1 MHDDLTALLGR
12 TISEGKTKRIIEK
25 KDDLTR
31 VILLAKDDITAGD
44 GAKHDV
50 IPDKGRIAT
59 QTACNVFRLLKDCKI
74 PVAFDAQGGP
84 DWFIAPKCQ
93 MLPYEVVTRREAHGS
108 FLKRAPH
115 LAKGQLF
122 PRLIVEFF
130 LKTKDRRW
138 QQHELT
144 CDDPYMIWDEAAA
157 TISLYHPA
165 KPFATQQPFLVMAES
180 EVFTQPGESEL
191 FVEMSR
197 RARQTF
203 LVLEKAWQLLGR
215 KLVDMK
221 VEFGIDPSGHLLLA
235 DVIDNDSWRVLED
248 GAYIDKQIYRDG
260 GELSD
265 VVRSYQLVERLTA
278 RFGLPQQRVIL
289 WAGSPKDDLN
299 GLAEAV
305 ERLSEGQIPTVAMAC
320 SVHKEP
326 VRSLL
331 ELARLT
337 QEVPDCVVLAC
348 IGMSNGA
355 GPTLS
360 AATSVPVITLPAQ
373 YESFPDDVWSSLR
386 TPSNVPVMTVL
397 NPTNAV
403 LAALGILALHNPQLH
418 ACLRSAIEERSTN
431 VVVLEN

>member
-1 MHDDLTALLGR
+1 MHDDLTPLLGR
-12 TISEGKTKRIIEK
+12 TLSEGKTKRIIEK
-25 KDDLTR
+25 KDDASR

-44 GAKHDV
+44 GAKHDI

-59 QTACNVFRLLKDCKI
+59 QTACNVFRLLKDCQI

-138 QQHELT
+138 NEHELT
-144 CDDPYMIWDEAAA
+144 CDDPYMIWNEAAA
-157 TISLYHPA
+157 IISLFHPA
-165 KPFATQQPFLVMAES
+165 KPFATQQPFLVLADI
-180 EVFTQPGESEL
+180 EVFSQPGESTL

-203 LVLEKAWQLLGR
+203 LVLEKAWQLQGR

-221 VEFGIDPSGHLLLA
+221 VEFGIDPAGHLLLA

-260 GELSD
+260 GELAD
-265 VVRSYQLVERLTA
+265 VVRSYQLVERITA
-278 RFGLPQQRVIL
+278 RFGLPRQRVIL
-289 WAGSPKDDLN
+289 WAGSPTDDL
-299 GLAEAV
+299 GPLAEAV
-305 ERLSEGQIPTVAMAC
+305 ARLSEGQIPTVQIAC
-320 SVHKEP
+320 SMHKEP
-326 VRSLL
+326 VRGLL
-331 ELARLT
+331 ELGRLT
-337 QEVPDCVVLAC
+337 QEVPDCVVIAC

-355 GPTLS
+355 GPTLA
-360 AATSVPVITLPAQ
+360 AATSVPVITLPAH
-373 YESFPDDVWSSLR
+373 YETFPDDVWSSLR
-386 TPSNVPVMTVL
+386 APSKVPVMTVL
-397 NPTNAV
+397 NPTNAA

-418 ACLRSAIEERSTN
+418 ACLRYEVEERTSN
-431 VVVLEN
+431 VVVLE

>member
-1 MHDDLTALLGR
+1 MNSDLTPQLGR
-12 TISEGKTKRIIEK
+12 ILSEGKTKRIIEK
-25 KDDLTR
+25 KDDPSR

-44 GAKHDV
+44 GAKHDI

-59 QTACNVFRLLKDCKI
+59 QTACNVFRLLKACQI
-74 PVAFDAQGGP
+74 PVAFEAQGGP
-84 DWFIAPKCQ
+84 DWFIAPACQ

-122 PRLIVEFF
+122 SRLIVEFF

-138 QQHELT
+138 LEHELT

-157 TISLYHPA
+157 TISLFHPA
-165 KPFATQQPFLVMAES
+165 KPFATQQPFLVLADS
-180 EVFTQPGESEL
+180 EVFTHPGESAW
-191 FVEMSR
+191 FGEMRR

-203 LVLEKAWQLLGR
+203 LVLEKAWQLQGR

-221 VEFGIDPSGHLLLA
+221 VEFGVDPAGNLLLA

-260 GELSD
+260 GDLSD
-265 VVRSYQLVERLTA
+265 VVRSYQLVERITA
-278 RFGLPQQRVIL
+278 NFALPRQRVIL
-289 WAGSPKDDLN
+289 WAGSPKDDLEP
-299 GLAEAV
+299 LVEAIA
-305 ERLSEGQIPTVAMAC
+305 RLSEGLIECVVNIC

-326 VRSLL
+326 VRSVLD
-331 ELARLT
+331 LARLT
-337 QEVPDCVVLAC
+337 QEVPDCVVIAC

-355 GPTLS
+355 GPTLA
-360 AATSVPVITLPAQ
+360 AATSVPVITLAAN

-386 TPSNVPVMTVL
+386 APSKVPVMTVL

-418 ACLRSAIEERSTN
+418 ACLRAEIEERSTN
-431 VVVLEN
+431 VALLE

>member
-1 MHDDLTALLGR
+1 MHPDPTPPLGR
-12 TISEGKTKRIIEK
+12 ILAEGKTKRIIEK
-25 KDDLTR
+25 SDDSSR

-44 GAKHDV
+44 GAKHDI

-59 QTACNVFRLLKDCKI
+59 QTACNVFRLLKDCQI

-84 DWFIAPKCQ
+84 DWFVAPNCQ

-115 LAKGQLF
+115 LPKGHLF

-138 QQHELT
+138 HQHELT
-144 CDDPYMIWDEAAA
+144 CDDPYMIWNPAAA
-157 TISLYHPA
+157 TISLFHPA
-165 KPFATQQPFLVMAES
+165 KPFATQSPFLVLAES
-180 EVFTQPGESEL
+180 EVFSQPGESTL
-191 FVEMSR
+191 FAEMSR

-203 LVLEKAWQLLGR
+203 LILEKAWQLQGR
-215 KLVDMK
+215 RLVDMK
-221 VEFGIDPSGHLLLA
+221 VEFGIDPLGQLLLA
-235 DVIDNDSWRVLED
+235 DVIDNDSWRVIEN

-265 VVRSYQLVERLTA
+265 VVRSYQLVERLTS
-278 RFGLPQQRVIL
+278 RFVLPRQRVL
-289 WAGSPKDDLN
+289 VWAGSPTDDLEP
-299 GLAEAV
+299 LVEAIA
-305 ERLSEGQIPTVAMAC
+305 RLSAGQVPAVTLAC

-326 VRSLL
+326 QRALL

-337 QEVPDCVVLAC
+337 QEVPDCVVLAS

-360 AATSVPVITLPAQ
+360 AATSVPVITIPASF
-373 YESFPDDVWSSLR
+373 EIFPDDVWSSLR
-386 TPSNVPVMTVL
+386 APSKVPVMTVL

-418 ACLRSAIEERSTN
+418 ACLRFEIEERTTN
-431 VVVLEN
+431 VAVLD

>member
-203 LVLEKAWQLLGR
+203 LVLEKAWQLL
-215 KLVDMK
+215 
-221 VEFGIDPSGHLLLA
+221 
-235 DVIDNDSWRVLED
+235 
-248 GAYIDKQIYRDG
+248 
-260 GELSD
+260 
-265 VVRSYQLVERLTA
+265 
-278 RFGLPQQRVIL
+278 
-289 WAGSPKDDLN
+289 
-299 GLAEAV
+299 
-305 ERLSEGQIPTVAMAC
+305 
-320 SVHKEP
+320 
-326 VRSLL
+326 
-331 ELARLT
+331 
-337 QEVPDCVVLAC
+337 
-348 IGMSNGA
+348 
-355 GPTLS
+355 
-360 AATSVPVITLPAQ
+360 AAN
-373 YESFPDDVWSSLR
+373 SS
-386 TPSNVPVMTVL
+386 
-397 NPTNAV
+397 
-403 LAALGILALHNPQLH
+403 I
-418 ACLRSAIEERSTN
+418 
-431 VVVLEN
+431 

>member
-1 MHDDLTALLGR
+1 MHTDLTPLLGR
-12 TISEGKTKRIIEK
+12 TLAEGKTKRIIEK
-25 KDDLTR
+25 KDDPSR

-59 QTACNVFRLLKDCKI
+59 QTACNVFRLLKDSQI

-84 DWFIAPKCQ
+84 DWFIAPNCQ

-115 LAKGQLF
+115 LAKGHLF
-122 PRLIVEFF
+122 SKLVVEFF
-130 LKTKDRRW
+130 LKTQDRRW
-138 QQHELT
+138 HEHDLT
-144 CDDPYMIWDEAAA
+144 CDDPYMIWNEAEA
-157 TISLYHPA
+157 TISLFHPA
-165 KPFATQQPFLVMAES
+165 LPFATQQPFLVLADS
-180 EVFTQPGESEL
+180 EVFSQPGESAL
-191 FVEMSR
+191 FGEMSR

-203 LVLEKAWQLLGR
+203 LVLEKAWQLEGR

-221 VEFGIDPSGHLLLA
+221 VEFGRDPAGQLLLA

-265 VVRSYQLVERLTA
+265 VVRSYQHVESITA
-278 RFGLPQQRVIL
+278 RFRLPRQRVIL
-289 WAGSPKDDLN
+289 WAGSPTDDL
-299 GLAEAV
+299 GPLAEAV
-305 ERLSEGQIPTVAMAC
+305 ARLSEGLVPTIQIAC

-326 VRSLL
+326 VRGML

-337 QEVPDCVVLAC
+337 QEQPDCVIIAC

-360 AATSVPVITLPAQ
+360 AATSVPVITIPAH
-373 YESFPDDVWSSLR
+373 YASFPDDVWSSLR
-386 TPSNVPVMTVL
+386 TPSKVPVMTVL
-397 NPTNAV
+397 NPTNAA

-418 ACLRSAIEERSTN
+418 ACLRYSIEERGTN
-431 VVVLEN
+431 VVVLE

>member
-1 MHDDLTALLGR
+1 MQADLTPQLGR
-12 TISEGKTKRIIEK
+12 TLSEGKTKRIIEK
-25 KDDLTR
+25 KDDPSR

-44 GAKHDV
+44 GAKHD
-50 IPDKGRIAT
+50 IIADKGRIAT
-59 QTACNVFRLLKDCKI
+59 QTACNVFRLLNACHI

-84 DWFIAPKCQ
+84 DWFVAPNCQ

-122 PRLIVEFF
+122 PRLVVEFF

-138 QQHELT
+138 CEHELT

-157 TISLYHPA
+157 TISLFHPA
-165 KPFATQQPFLVMAES
+165 KPFATQQPFLVLADS
-180 EVFTQPGESEL
+180 EVFSHPGESAL
-191 FVEMSR
+191 FGEMSR

-203 LVLEKAWQLLGR
+203 LVLEKAWQLQGR
-215 KLVDMK
+215 RLVDMK
-221 VEFGIDPSGHLLLA
+221 VEFGIDPLGQLLLA
-235 DVIDNDSWRVLED
+235 DVVDNDSWRVIQD

-260 GELSD
+260 GELSE

-278 RFGLPQQRVIL
+278 QFALPRQRIIL
-289 WAGSPKDDLN
+289 WAGSPKDDLAAL
-299 GLAEAV
+299 GDAV
-305 ERLSEGQIPTVAMAC
+305 ARLSDGCMECVTSVC

-326 VRSLL
+326 VRGLL

-337 QEVPDCVVLAC
+337 QEVPDCVVIAC

-355 GPTLS
+355 GPTLA
-360 AATSVPVITLPAQ
+360 AATSVPVITLPAS
-373 YESFPDDVWSSLR
+373 YETFPDDVWSSLR
-386 TPSNVPVMTVL
+386 APSKVPVMTVL

-418 ACLRSAIEERSTN
+418 ACLRYDIEERTTN
-431 VVVLEN
+431 VAVLE

>member
-1 MHDDLTALLGR
+1 MHPDLTPLLGR
-12 TISEGKTKRIIEK
+12 TLAEGKTKRIIEK
-25 KDDLTR
+25 KDDPSR

-50 IPDKGRIAT
+50 IADKGRLAT
-59 QTACNVFRLLKDCKI
+59 QTACNVFRLLKDCQI

-84 DWFIAPKCQ
+84 DWFIAPKCR

-115 LAKGQLF
+115 LAKGHLF
-122 PRLIVEFF
+122 PKLIVEFF
-130 LKTKDRRW
+130 LKTQGRRW
-138 QQHELT
+138 QQHDLT

-157 TISLYHPA
+157 TISLFHPA
-165 KPFATQQPFLVMAES
+165 TPFATQQPFLVLADS
-180 EVFTQPGESEL
+180 EVFSQPGESAL
-191 FVEMSR
+191 FAEMSR

-203 LVLEKAWQLLGR
+203 LVLEKAWQLQGR

-221 VEFGIDPSGHLLLA
+221 VEFGCNPAGELLLA
-235 DVIDNDSWRVLED
+235 DVIDNDSWRVLQD

-260 GELSD
+260 GDLSD

-278 RFGLPQQRVIL
+278 HFRLPRQRVIL
-289 WAGSPKDDLN
+289 WAGSPNDDL
-299 GLAEAV
+299 GVLAEAIS
-305 ERLSEGQIPTVAMAC
+305 RLSDGQIPTVQIAC
-320 SVHKEP
+320 SAHKEP
-326 VRSLL
+326 VRAML

-337 QEVPDCVVLAC
+337 QELPDCVVIAS

-355 GPTLS
+355 GPTLA
-360 AATSVPVITLPAQ
+360 AATSVPVITVPAD

-386 TPSNVPVMTVL
+386 APSKVPVMAVL
-397 NPTNAV
+397 NPTNAA

-418 ACLRSAIEERSTN
+418 ACLRSAIEQRATN
-431 VVVLEN
+431 VVVLD